1 MRDVYLGLGSNLGDK
16 RAHIVRAV
24 ELLGEIAQVH
34 QVSSLFK
41 TEPVGNPDQDWFL
54 NCAVEIDT
62 ALEPRQL
69 LAATLAIERKLKRVR
84 KIKDG
89 PRTIDID
96 ILFYGSRVVE
106 ESGLTIPHPRLH
118 QRLFVLTPLEE
129 ICPGFAHAVLDE
141 TVKELLLGL
150 DDHLHD
156 QGAVEKFADRYSLET
171 RRRNRTVSCR

>member
-16 RAHIVRAV
+16 RANIGRAV
-24 ELLGEIAQVH
+24 ELLGEISRVH

-41 TEPVGNPDQDWFL
+41 TEPAGNPDQDWFL
-54 NCAVEIDT
+54 NCAVEIET

-69 LAATLAIERKLKRVR
+69 LAAALAIERKLKRVR

-106 ESGLTIPHPRLH
+106 ESGLAIPHQRLH
-118 QRLFVLTPLEE
+118 QRLFVLAPLRE
-129 ICPGFAHAVLDE
+129 ICPGFAHPVLKQSV
-141 TVKELLLGL
+141 TELVARLQN
-150 DDHLHD
+150 
-156 QGAVEKFADRYSLET
+156 QGGVERFAD
-171 RRRNRTVSCR
+171 NRGL

>member
-54 NCAVEIDT
+54 NCAVEIET
-62 ALEPRQL
+62 ALDPRQL
-69 LAATLAIERKLKRVR
+69 LAAALAIERKLKRIR

-96 ILFYGSRVVE
+96 ILFYGCHVVD
-106 ESGLTIPHPRLH
+106 ESGLAIPHPRLH
-118 QRLFVLTPLEE
+118 QRLFVLAPLRE
-129 ICPGFAHAVLDE
+129 ICPGFSHPVLKQS
-141 TVKELLLGL
+141 VKELVVRLQ
-150 DDHLHD
+150 D
-156 QGAVEKFADRYSLET
+156 QGGVERFADMRSL
-171 RRRNRTVSCR
+171 

>member
-24 ELLGEIAQVH
+24 ELLREIGRVH

-41 TEPVGNPDQDWFL
+41 TEPVGNPNQDWFL
-54 NCAVEIDT
+54 NCAVEIETILD
-62 ALEPRQL
+62 PRQL

-96 ILFYGSRVVE
+96 ILFYGLRVVDK
-106 ESGLTIPHPRLH
+106 SGLAIPHPRLH
-118 QRLFVLTPLEE
+118 QRLFVLAPLDE
-129 ICPGFAHAVLDE
+129 ICPDFAHPVLGQ
-141 TVKELLLGL
+141 TVKELAAGL
-150 DDHLHD
+150 QD
-156 QGAVEKFADRYSLET
+156 QGGVEKFADRHNIET
-171 RRRNRTVSCR
+171 